1 MSHARAR
8 TYARLKDTW
17 STKALKER
25 YVPPVTLPYDQWVQY
40 VASGD
45 NTLLGSGGVIPG
57 GTVRT
62 PFSAGGG
69 VLRGNI
75 GQHLSMYRPGIY

>member
-1 MSHARAR
+1 MSHTRAHA
-8 TYARLKDTW
+8 YARLKDTW
-17 STKALKER
+17 SLTTKER

-75 GQHLSMYRPGIY
+75 GQHLSMYHPGI